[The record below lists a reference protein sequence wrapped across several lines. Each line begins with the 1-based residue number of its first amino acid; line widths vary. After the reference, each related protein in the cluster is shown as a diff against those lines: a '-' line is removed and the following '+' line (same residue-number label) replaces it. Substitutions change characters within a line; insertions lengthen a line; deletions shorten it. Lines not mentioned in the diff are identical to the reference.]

1 MAMCLSNRLA
11 EHKHR
16 EEEVVSSAERNDWF
30 AQGAVAM
37 GFPAD
42 TIEYQKFR
50 QQEEALCSKLLLLPR
65 TPC

>member
-50 QQEEALCSKLLLLPR
+50 QKPFVLSYFYYHEHR
-65 TPC
+65 VN